1 MALQQLGCPRVC
13 VVEGGFTALVDV
25 MVASKGCVDTGVLV
39 GHDEGRWAE
48 YCRNNNSSSS
58 SNVNEEISSQHHTRD
73 KVTTTVDHHLD
84 NGGDGDGHSNSF
96 SSSSTV
102 ASLFNSSSSGSSKV
116 HSPGQHTT
124 GAAVGLAVAA
134 DLSNVSGMINVKKAR
149 DSLSV
154 QQQMKM
160 ALEVT

>member
-1 MALQQLGCPRVC
+1 M
-13 VVEGGFTALVDV
+13 VEGGFTALVDV
-25 MVASKGCVDTGVLV
+25 MVVSKGCVDTGVLV

-84 NGGDGDGHSNSF
+84 NGGDGDGHSNPFSS

-102 ASLFNSSSSGSSKV
+102 SSSFNSNSSGNSKV
-116 HSPGQHTT
+116 QSPGHLTT